1 MRYTLLLLNSMA
13 NWGKLSRAW
22 HKDFLTTDPSSAS
35 PSNIKKA
42 IERTLPL
49 LHDNPAAVP
58 FVCRYRADVIDP
70 LSTKQVHT
78 LSSYIQKYDSLA
90 SLRNKILPHLQFVG
104 NAAHDNQRNEDLL
117 FRVETSISK
126 SELEDIFA
134 PFKPPSKGSL
144 EDRIRSEHPMLVDA
158 IDELWVNGST
168 NKRISPRDAAV
179 TLLGN
184 RIANNVAVMDASME
198 FCASHCKVQVKQSAT
213 ASSAKG
219 KKGKE
224 AKPAEDLDK
233 YKVYF
238 DFQSNFRFLRDHQ
251 VLAIRRG
258 VNQKVLKLAFDID
271 NERAERII
279 GAVLSRKHAL
289 YNDAIHD
296 AWTRLI
302 RKRCTSRLWKKYC
315 GFAEERSIDVFC
327 DNLYKALL
335 SPPATA
341 TQGILAL
348 DPGFQAGI
356 KCAVL
361 SSSGSVVTLDTV
373 KFVGNERERGKQK
386 LIDLLQKVNDMVPEN
401 GQVDV
406 VLGNGHGTREARE
419 LVIEAA
425 AQCDIPI
432 NVHIVSE
439 AGASVWS
446 VTEMASKEFPNEK
459 AAAVAAASIGRRY
472 LNPLDEL
479 VKIPPRSLG
488 LGMYQ
493 HDLPEKVL
501 DEKLNSTCIDAVAA
515 VGVDI
520 NSCSIEI
527 LEKVPSL
534 TTSLCEKITK
544 SRPLTGRNDLLKVAG
559 LGSKTFENCAAFIRV
574 TGGNEPLDATLV
586 HPESY
591 DLARWLLK
599 KLKWK
604 LDDPASA
611 GKLLEK
617 DERREEW
624 GYLAKA
630 AASQFQ
636 YPEDRIYTVIEHLLF
651 SITSPDPRLRGDT
664 QSSKKT
670 EVGSPTGCSSLPPN
684 LSTTDTLKQAL
695 PVRRITATVRNVVD
709 FGAFVDFGGANDGL
723 LHRSKF
729 GPVSLDSLLV
739 GQEIGVDIL
748 GVSNAG
754 RISLGL
760 SGLNLSV
767 ENMDAEQTRRP
778 PAQKQSASKRQRRK

>member
-1 MRYTLLLLNSMA
+1 M
-13 NWGKLSRAW
+13 
-22 HKDFLTTDPSSAS
+22 
-35 PSNIKKA
+35 
-42 IERTLPL
+42 
-49 LHDNPAAVP
+49 
-58 FVCRYRADVIDP
+58 
-70 LSTKQVHT
+70 
-78 LSSYIQKYDSLA
+78 
-90 SLRNKILPHLQFVG
+90 RNKILPNLQV
-104 NAAHDNQRNEDLL
+104 NAAHADADNHKNDDLV

-144 EDRIRSEHPMLVDA
+144 EDRIRSEHPLLVDA
-158 IDELWVNGST
+158 VDELWVNGIT

-184 RIANNVAVMDASME
+184 RIANDVVVMDASMAL
-198 FCASHCKVQVKQSAT
+198 CASFCKVQVKQSAT
-213 ASSAKG
+213 ASSSAKG

-224 AKPAEDLDK
+224 VKPDSNKDLDK

-238 DFQSNFRFLRDHQ
+238 DFESNFRFLRDHQ

-271 NERAERII
+271 NERAERVI

-289 YNDAIHD
+289 YGDAIHD
-296 AWTRLI
+296 AWSRLI
-302 RKRCTSRLWKKYC
+302 RKRCTSRLWKKHC
-315 GFAEERSIDVFC
+315 GLAEERSIDVFC

-341 TQGILAL
+341 TRGILAL

-361 SSSGSVVTLDTV
+361 TSSGSVVTLETV

-386 LIDLLQKVNDMVPEN
+386 LMDLLQKVNDMIPEN
-401 GQVDV
+401 DQVDV
-406 VLGNGHGTREARE
+406 ILGNGHGTREARE

-425 AQCDIPI
+425 AQCDLPI
-432 NVHIVSE
+432 DVHIVSE

-479 VKIPPRSLG
+479 VRIPPRSLG

-493 HDLPEKVL
+493 HDLPDKVL

-534 TTSLCEKITK
+534 TTSLCVKIVK
-544 SRPLTGRNDLLKVAG
+544 SRPLNGRNDLLKVAG

-574 TGGNEPLDATLV
+574 TDGKEPLDATLV

-591 DLARWLLK
+591 DLARWLLT

-604 LDDPASA
+604 LYDPASA
-611 GKLLEK
+611 GKFLEK
-617 DERREEW
+617 DKRREEW
-624 GYLAKA
+624 GDLAKA

-636 YPEDRIYTVIEHLLF
+636 YPEDRVYTVIEHLLF

-664 QSSKKT
+664 QSSKET
-670 EVGSPTGCSSLPPN
+670 EVGSPTGCSSLPHN
-684 LSTTDTLKQAL
+684 LSTTDALKRAL

-709 FGAFVDFGGANDGL
+709 FGAFVDFGAANDGL